1 MKGQF
6 AKMWPKD
13 LILSKSQVSSVFGWD
28 PIPSSNLKGSPRA
41 PTGEREAVSNPSGE
55 LEGEA
60 PSPAQML
67 FSFSSETDS
76 RSRGL
81 EGRASA
87 SASLT

>member
-13 LILSKSQVSSVFGWD
+13 LILSKSQLSAVFVWD
-28 PIPSSNLKGSPRA
+28 PIPSSNLKGSPKA
-41 PTGEREAVSNPSGE
+41 PTRGREAISNPSGE

-76 RSRGL
+76 HSQGL
-81 EGRASA
+81 EGRALA
-87 SASLT
+87 SASPT